1 MNAIKTLLMA
11 LVMLCGVPAFAD
23 SYCADG
29 KGGSRRVYGS
39 EPCPPVN
46 FTGEVLRFR
55 SSDRYD
61 DGQYRREPI
70 AVRRQGQPDLPP
82 GYSRVPCDFVEYL
95 KKWAAVK
102 GLPAIVGG
110 VAGAL
115 LKGDV
120 GAGIGILAGIFLSPN
135 PGPCYVIIPPG
146 YEKEV
151 MKQASEFANR
161 PIPAEEWYGG
171 TEGGHDEVETVA
183 QNRPVQRR
191 EPSRSQSIV
200 TLEDGKKVP
209 NWCNP
214 KTERPAVRRST
225 GERFCESL
233 K

>member
-11 LVMLCGVPAFAD
+11 LVMLCGTSTFAD

-61 DGQYRREPI
+61 DGQYRRQPV
-70 AVRRQGQPDLPP
+70 VRRTSQPQLPP
-82 GYSRVPCDFVEYL
+82 GYTKRPCTPAESITRELVLKAKAFFYGALAGVAIFDSSRGAGV
-95 KKWAAVK
+95 
-102 GLPAIVGG
+102 VGG
-110 VAGAL
+110 VTMMFT
-115 LKGDV
+115 DT
-120 GAGIGILAGIFLSPN
+120 
-135 PGPCYVIIPPG
+135 GPCWVIIPPEG
-146 YEKEV
+146 ESHNT
-151 MKQASEFANR
+151 ASDKAGR
-161 PIPAEEWYGG
+161 PIPSEEQYGG

-200 TLEDGKKVP
+200 TLEDGEKVP